1 MKRIYRI
8 HRNLHLVNDDTIVRL
23 EDDWWRYLD
32 EDDTLGEGVAK
43 FSTWEGFE
51 QMVKL
56 NLYESLSVG
65 RPLFGIHR
73 VIYQFYSGSGV
84 ISERTFKGADISV
97 SFEEVF
103 VPTIKKLMEKLP
115 ADDFADWIK
124 DKGMAISLK

>member
-8 HRNLHLVNDDTIVRL
+8 HRNLHLVNDGIVVPL

-32 EDDTLGEGVAK
+32 EDDILGERTTK
-43 FSTWEGFE
+43 FSTWEDFE
-51 QMVKL
+51 KMVKW

-73 VIYQFYSGSGV
+73 AIYQFYYRSGV
-84 ISERTFKGADISV
+84 ISERTFKGADVSV
-97 SFEEVF
+97 SFNEVSS
-103 VPTIKKLMEKLP
+103 PTIKKLMEKLP

-124 DKGMAISLK
+124 DKGLALSLK

>member
-32 EDDTLGEGVAK
+32 EDDTLGEGVTK
-43 FSTWEGFE
+43 FSTWESFE
-51 QMVKL
+51 QMVKW

-73 VIYQFYSGSGV
+73 VIYQFYSHSGV